1 MSLRP
6 RHLLRLCAAALTLLG
21 VATPGSAAQ
30 RLAAKPSPLL
40 DQPVAASLS
49 PHRVKASF
57 RQAMPAREPGAG
69 KVILQLAAGVAG
81 AWLGGLA
88 GYQLVAGIADD
99 RTVKGDAGYSPA
111 GNGGFV
117 AGSALGSATASALVG
132 WALRTDGSYP
142 GALVGASVPS
152 LLLLLGLDEPYLGL
166 IGAIFVAP
174 LQSGG
179 AYLGWRSLF

>member
-1 MSLRP
+1 LNRGEV
-6 RHLLRLCAAALTLLG
+6 RTLLVILFG
-21 VATPGSAAQ
+21 IPAVDCSAQ
-30 RLAAKPSPLL
+30 THHGNQLPPPRLFIEWSSSPLSVP
-40 DQPVAASLS
+40 PVPTAT
-49 PHRVKASF
+49 
-57 RQAMPAREPGAG
+57 QAREPGAG
-69 KVILQLAAGVAG
+69 KIILQLAAGVAG

-117 AGSALGSATASALVG
+117 IGSALGSATASALVG
-132 WALRTDGSYP
+132 WALRTDGSFP
-142 GALVGASVPS
+142 GALAGASVPS